1 MTVDSLEE
9 ICETAYGSEWF
20 IRLLGSSRYPDIKN
34 VVGTNLLEMAWR
46 VDPRTGRVI
55 LMSGVGNNLV
65 KESRRAGHIRC
76 FNVMNKLGQ
85 RRFRPS
91 DFVARPLGEVSSC
104 CIGETELST
113 TPNRHFL
120 KSAEVLLAPK
130 GFRASAVRCGITRR
144 DVSGVNTIG
153 LFCSG
158 LPGSSCGHVHVQQDQ
173 SGSGASFSSPSLRAR
188 RQPRAIIA
196 NSGNANACTGI
207 TGIQN
212 AKKMAQAVARQLG
225 FKDRQVLVCSTGR
238 IGRHLPI
245 EKIESAVPDLVAG
258 LSANGSEDAAKA
270 IMTSDT
276 FHKEI
281 AVELPLHGKSV
292 RIGGIAKGAGMI
304 NPNMATMLCFIT
316 TDAPIS
322 KRDLPKDYLRQQ
334 WRQSFNCQITIDGDM
349 STNDHGDLCLANGRA
364 GIAPIEQDK
373 EEYGRFSDGL
383 NFVTRQLARMIVED
397 GEGVTKFVE
406 VHVKG
411 AATYQ
416 DARKAARK
424 RTCQFDAGQM
434 RLVWRGSELGPS
446 HGCGSVT
453 SSAKVRE
460 EMIDIFFNGA
470 IAVPSMQDGEQ
481 HSLEETTHRKSCSSR
496 FTVYH
501 H

>member
-1 MTVDSLEE
+1 MEPTFFE
-9 ICETAYGSEWF
+9 IGGGVTA
-20 IRLLGSSRYPDIKN
+20 
-34 VVGTNLLEMAWR
+34 
-46 VDPRTGRVI
+46 PR
-55 LMSGVGNNLV
+55 
-65 KESRRAGHIRC
+65 
-76 FNVMNKLGQ
+76 
-85 RRFRPS
+85 
-91 DFVARPLGEVSSC
+91 
-104 CIGETELST
+104 
-113 TPNRHFL
+113 
-120 KSAEVLLAPK
+120 
-130 GFRASAVRCGITRR
+130 GFRAAAVRCGIKEG
-144 DVSGVNTIG
+144 VSEKCDLG
-153 LFCSG
+153 LIISDYPAVAAATFTSNKIKAA
-158 LPGSSCGHVHVQQDQ
+158 PVRVSAAH
-173 SGSGASFSSPSLRAR
+173 LRAGDT
-188 RQPRAIIA
+188 RAIIA

-212 AKKMAQAVARQLG
+212 AKKMTQAVARQLG

-245 EKIESAVPDLVAG
+245 EKIEGAMPDLVAG

-322 KRDLPKDYLRQQ
+322 KRDLQKITSDSVE
-334 WRQSFNCQITIDGDM
+334 QSFNCITIDGDM
-349 STNDHGDLCLANGRA
+349 STNDTAICLANGQS

-416 DARKAARK
+416 DARKAAEAVANSTLVKCAWFGEDPNWGRVM
-424 RTCQFDAGQM
+424 DAVGY
-434 RLVWRGSELGPS
+434 
-446 HGCGSVT
+446 

-470 IAVPSMQDGEQ
+470 IAVQ
-481 HSLEETTHRKSCSSR
+481 HGMASSTPEETLTEVLRNKK
-496 FTVYH
+496 FTVTIDLHLGSAEYKVFTTDLTPEYVKFNMGE
-501 H
+501 

>member
-1 MTVDSLEE
+1 MEPTFFE
-9 ICETAYGSEWF
+9 IGGGVTA
-20 IRLLGSSRYPDIKN
+20 
-34 VVGTNLLEMAWR
+34 
-46 VDPRTGRVI
+46 PR
-55 LMSGVGNNLV
+55 
-65 KESRRAGHIRC
+65 
-76 FNVMNKLGQ
+76 
-85 RRFRPS
+85 
-91 DFVARPLGEVSSC
+91 
-104 CIGETELST
+104 
-113 TPNRHFL
+113 
-120 KSAEVLLAPK
+120 
-130 GFRASAVRCGITRR
+130 GFRAAAVRCGIKEG
-144 DVSGVNTIG
+144 VSEKCDLG
-153 LFCSG
+153 LIISDYPAVAAATFTSNKIKAA
-158 LPGSSCGHVHVQQDQ
+158 PVRVSAAH
-173 SGSGASFSSPSLRAR
+173 LRAGDT
-188 RQPRAIIA
+188 RAIIA

-212 AKKMAQAVARQLG
+212 AKKMTQAVARQLG

-245 EKIESAVPDLVAG
+245 EKIEGAMPDLVAG

-281 AVELPLHGKSV
+281 AVEMPLHGKSV

-322 KRDLPKDYLRQQ
+322 KRDLQKITSDSVE
-334 WRQSFNCQITIDGDM
+334 QSFNCITIDGDM
-349 STNDHGDLCLANGRA
+349 STNDTAICLANGQS

-416 DARKAARK
+416 DARKAAEAVANSTLVKCAWFGEDPNWGRVM
-424 RTCQFDAGQM
+424 DAVGY
-434 RLVWRGSELGPS
+434 
-446 HGCGSVT
+446 

-470 IAVPSMQDGEQ
+470 IAVQ
-481 HSLEETTHRKSCSSR
+481 HGMASSTPEETLTEVLRNKK
-496 FTVYH
+496 FTVTIDLHLGSAEYKVFTTDLTPEYVKFNMGE
-501 H
+501 